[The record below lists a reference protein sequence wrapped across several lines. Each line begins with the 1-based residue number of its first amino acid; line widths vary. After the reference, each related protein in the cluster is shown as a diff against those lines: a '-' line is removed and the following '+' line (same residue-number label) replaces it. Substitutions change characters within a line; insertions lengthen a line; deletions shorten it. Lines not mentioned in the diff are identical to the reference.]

1 MVRLYFKFI
10 TADAEE
16 YSQLTS
22 TKIRA
27 AFSIPCILIDRIFD
41 TTLIVH
47 FMKFRFIHA
56 TAPGGN
62 NNNQTHK
69 LNCIHYGVQYTDQKS
84 MSLKVFSRQ

>member
-1 MVRLYFKFI
+1 MVPLYFKFI

-27 AFSIPCILIDRIFD
+27 AFNMPRILIDPIFD
-41 TTLIVH
+41 TTPIVD

-56 TAPGGN
+56 TALDGN
-62 NNNQTHK
+62 NNN
-69 LNCIHYGVQYTDQKS
+69 
-84 MSLKVFSRQ
+84 